1 VDTYTFQGVV
11 YCETL
16 IDVLTIET
24 GSAAEVTTYVC
35 TGCGMD
41 VTETLPVTGRVTDVL
56 T

>member
-1 VDTYTFQGVV
+1 V

-24 GSAAEVTTYVC
+24 GSVAEVATYAC

-41 VTETLPVTGRVTDVL
+41 VTETLPVIGKVAEVL